1 MLLGA
6 WLGVWLVQAGIG
18 AAAGQAAA
26 PEAAAASAPDP
37 AAARKAW
44 MVGIARIEGASAD
57 VEAAAVRLAEALRTA
72 GAEGRVQGLPAVRT
86 EADAL
91 NRLVLSADLAARNL
105 KP

>member
-1 MLLGA
+1 MLLGV
-6 WLGVWLVQAGIG
+6 WLGVWLLRAGIG
-18 AAAGQAAA
+18 VAAGQAASA
-26 PEAAAASAPDP
+26 DPASAPDP

-57 VEAAAVRLAEALRTA
+57 VEAAGVRLAQALRAA
-72 GAEGRVQGLPAVRT
+72 GEGGRVQQLPAVRT